1 MIFQVLHYK
10 FSICKP
16 FCTSWQGMF
25 IINSIFFLGQG
36 FAYQEKYK
44 EKRGKWLLKICLK
57 LTDTCKTAKGK
68 DTKFFRNYWNKVFQS
83 NCLFCFTNIQSDATK
98 IIEDSIYLN
107 IDKTINMA
115 ITFEKWSRQEWS
127 MRTIF
132 NRFVKSTYLINKHF
146 INFVVMFN
154 SADMFEINFNIA
166 YQYFLVYNM

>member
-25 IINSIFFLGQG
+25 IINSIFFVGQG

-98 IIEDSIYLN
+98 IIEESIYLN

-115 ITFEKWSRQEWS
+115 ITFEIYWENTRSSLTFSYKDVFKRYHYVIEF
-127 MRTIF
+127 IF
-132 NRFVKSTYLINKHF
+132 FAFCLNC
-146 INFVVMFN
+146 
-154 SADMFEINFNIA
+154 
-166 YQYFLVYNM
+166 

>member
-25 IINSIFFLGQG
+25 IINSIFFVGHG

-44 EKRGKWLLKICLK
+44 EKRGKWLLKIYLK

-115 ITFEKWSRQEWS
+115 ITFEIYWENTRSSLTFSYKDVFKRYHYVIEF
-127 MRTIF
+127 IF
-132 NRFVKSTYLINKHF
+132 FAFCLSC
-146 INFVVMFN
+146 
-154 SADMFEINFNIA
+154 
-166 YQYFLVYNM
+166 

>member
-107 IDKTINMA
+107 IDETINMA
-115 ITFEKWSRQEWS
+115 ITFEIYWENTRSSLTFSYEDVFKRYHYVIEF
-127 MRTIF
+127 IF
-132 NRFVKSTYLINKHF
+132 FAFCLSC
-146 INFVVMFN
+146 
-154 SADMFEINFNIA
+154 
-166 YQYFLVYNM
+166 

>member
-115 ITFEKWSRQEWS
+115 ITFEIYWENTLSSLTFSYKDVFKRYHYVIEFI
-127 MRTIF
+127 IF
-132 NRFVKSTYLINKHF
+132 AFCLSC
-146 INFVVMFN
+146 
-154 SADMFEINFNIA
+154 
-166 YQYFLVYNM
+166 

>member
-25 IINSIFFLGQG
+25 IINYIFFVGQG

-44 EKRGKWLLKICLK
+44 EKRRKWLLKNCLK

-98 IIEDSIYLN
+98 TIEDSIYLN

-115 ITFEKWSRQEWS
+115 ITFEIYWENTRSSLTFSYKDVFKRYHYVIEF
-127 MRTIF
+127 IF
-132 NRFVKSTYLINKHF
+132 FAFCLSC
-146 INFVVMFN
+146 
-154 SADMFEINFNIA
+154 
-166 YQYFLVYNM
+166 

>member
-25 IINSIFFLGQG
+25 IINSIFFVGQG

-83 NCLFCFTNIQSDATK
+83 NCLFCFTNIHSDATK

-115 ITFEKWSRQEWS
+115 ITSEIYWENTRSSLTFSYKDVFKRYHYVIEF
-127 MRTIF
+127 IF
-132 NRFVKSTYLINKHF
+132 FAFCLSC
-146 INFVVMFN
+146 
-154 SADMFEINFNIA
+154 
-166 YQYFLVYNM
+166 

>member
-25 IINSIFFLGQG
+25 IINSIFFVGQG

-83 NCLFCFTNIQSDATK
+83 NCLFFFTNIQSDATK
-98 IIEDSIYLN
+98 NIEESIYLN

-115 ITFEKWSRQEWS
+115 ITFEIYWENTRSSLTFSYKDVFKRYHYVIEF
-127 MRTIF
+127 IF
-132 NRFVKSTYLINKHF
+132 FAFCLSC
-146 INFVVMFN
+146 
-154 SADMFEINFNIA
+154 
-166 YQYFLVYNM
+166 

>member
-25 IINSIFFLGQG
+25 IINSIFFVGQG

-44 EKRGKWLLKICLK
+44 EKRGKLLLKMCLK

-115 ITFEKWSRQEWS
+115 ITFEIYWENTRPSLTFSYKDVFKRYHYVIEF
-127 MRTIF
+127 IF
-132 NRFVKSTYLINKHF
+132 FAFCLSC
-146 INFVVMFN
+146 
-154 SADMFEINFNIA
+154 
-166 YQYFLVYNM
+166 